1 MHFEMTRETDTG
13 RLDWIGG
20 TEWETGTEVAE
31 VMAEAITDGL
41 PMTVVISRTDVNRG
55 GEAFIVFNP
64 APNGDW
70 SLKAYFPDAM
80 PVDREVRHAVGRTLD
95 AMQAFVDNGA

>member
-1 MHFEMTRETDTG
+1 MHFEMTRETATG

-20 TEWETGTEVAE
+20 TEWETGTEITE
-31 VMAEAITDGL
+31 VMGEAIADGL
-41 PMTVVISRTDVNRG
+41 PMTVIIARDAREFG
-55 GEAFIVFNP
+55 GEAFVVFDP

-95 AMQAFVDNGA
+95 AMQDFVDNGA